1 VLNWNIFTFAKGQAA
16 PLEILKRVAD
26 IGATVSS
33 QTASI
38 AMDDP
43 RNVSQLR
50 ILQRQYFQLVEP
62 HDLRWPDDAI
72 LKAPEVQSWL
82 FKNLFDTAN
91 IISPP
96 PDRYQLRTLKQLVA
110 KLERS
115 ITDPEEDVWSPVSS
129 LLLCF
134 HCSSATYHVAIAFFQ
149 WQRYV
154 PACADPSLRP
164 VCRKFQM
171 ILWKR

>member
-1 VLNWNIFTFAKGQAA
+1 
-16 PLEILKRVAD
+16 
-26 IGATVSS
+26 
-33 QTASI
+33 
-38 AMDDP
+38 MDDP
-43 RNVSQLR
+43 RNLPQLR
-50 ILQRQYFQLVEP
+50 ILQRQYLQLVEP
-62 HDLRWPDDAI
+62 QNLKWPDDAT

-91 IISPP
+91 VTSPP
-96 PDRYQLRTLKQLVA
+96 PERYQLRTLKQLVA

-115 ITDPEEDVWSPVSS
+115 ITDPEEDVWSPISSS
-129 LLLCF
+129 LLHF
-134 HCSSATYHVAIAFFQ
+134 YCSSATHQVAIAFFQ
-149 WQRYV
+149 RRRYV